1 MLFEL
6 NQHYLVKVGR
16 YSKKYL
22 LKNKKQLDNAIK
34 KQKHDENIYI
44 SKYPISKIIKTVILD
59 FDSKSKVK
67 AWNDAYRLH
76 KYLIRR
82 KINSVIVDSTNKG
95 YHVYIQIPPTDFNIA
110 NGGKIFNE
118 FVANLIHYKFDT
130 LDSVNT
136 NAGLN
141 GNIRLLNSIHPK
153 TQMKVKIVEG
163 SFIKKNIENYYS
175 KCNDYINDIFE
186 ESKTYYHIKEKEK
199 RKKWKQV
206 KIDET
211 DIIANNDLRILLPQ
225 IYGGEVKKFDGYIAM
240 TCFAHNDQKPSMMVK
255 KSHYWCTACGEKGN
269 IWTLIKKHKSIKYD
283 EVK

>member
-1 MLFEL
+1 MNYKIIDMEKYYRKGVFEHFSKDCKCRISMTVKL
-6 NQHYLVKVGR
+6 DVTKLVE
-16 YSKKYL
+16 YSKETKTKFYLNFLYL
-22 LKNKKQLDNAIK
+22 LC
-34 KQKHDENIYI
+34 
-44 SKYPISKIIKTVILD
+44 KT
-59 FDSKSKVK
+59 
-67 AWNDAYRLH
+67 
-76 KYLIRR
+76 
-82 KINSVIVDSTNKG
+82 
-95 YHVYIQIPPTDFNIA
+95 
-110 NGGKIFNE
+110 
-118 FVANLIHYKFDT
+118 
-130 LDSVNT
+130 
-136 NAGLN
+136 
-141 GNIRLLNSIHPK
+141 LNSK
-153 TQMKVKIVEG
+153 DDYKM
-163 SFIKKNIENYYS
+163 YYEYHLNELR
-175 KCNDYINDIFE
+175 CYDTINPIQYVFFE